1 MTQEFSSAMTSINS
15 KKLPAVYHKINWERL
30 HKDHNIIRVLDFGSG
45 RYINHIKQFVNQN
58 WGIYYPYDS
67 YWMSELQNEVSLNCH
82 PDIIICSNLLNV
94 IKEEEIINEIIQTL
108 LNYNCP
114 VVFSIY
120 EGDKSGIGRE
130 TKKGCWQRNEV
141 IKPYFIPYLN
151 NKEIIP
157 FHGLWTTDKT
167 ILL

>member
-15 KKLPAVYHKINWERL
+15 KKLPAVYHKINWEKL
-30 HKDHNIIRVLDFGSG
+30 NPGFKILDWGSG
-45 RYINHIKQFVNQN
+45 RFIDHISNFIKEKGGN
-58 WGIYYPYDS
+58 YYPYDP
-67 YWMSELQNEVSLNCH
+67 YWIDKEHNIMAKKLQ
-82 PDIIICSNLLNV
+82 PDIIISANVLNV
-94 IKEEEIINEIIQTL
+94 IKEEEVIRFIIRTL

-141 IKPYFIPYLN
+141 FKPYFIPYLN
-151 NKEIIP
+151 DNELMP
-157 FHGLWTTDKT
+157 FHGIWTNDKSI
-167 ILL
+167 IL